1 MQLGSHVER
10 SQLLPLL
17 RFIYTG
23 QAAIACSAD
32 DAKALQRLAG
42 KDVMLKVQL
51 LPVHLP
57 AQALAVL
64 SAKSNRVASP
74 DSQLQVLRHCTQPNA
89 RHDWDTRWQSLMHQ
103 CHQQLACLC
112 TVKVA

>member
-1 MQLGSHVER
+1 MQLGSHVAR

-42 KDVMLKVQL
+42 KDVVLSAQL
-51 LPVHLP
+51 LAEKLP
-57 AQALAVL
+57 AQSLAVP
-64 SAKSNRVASP
+64 SAHANRVASP
-74 DSQLQVLRHCTQPNA
+74 DSQLQVLRHCTQPNIVVG
-89 RHDWDTRWQSLMHQ
+89 HQ
-103 CHQQLACLC
+103 MAASHALLSPAACMPVHC
-112 TVKVA
+112 